1 MALKP
6 IKKTVTLT
14 EQAYTSIKEAIL
26 LNQLTPGT
34 PLTEEQLSSLLSIS
48 RTPIRTALQQLV
60 YEKLAVADTTGHI
73 FVSTIT
79 EKDVDDVT
87 VMRTHLEPLCI
98 ELAEFPIAQEK
109 LARLEEIQRQQEEL
123 LKEQPED
130 NYHYA
135 TLDTEF
141 HIAIAHLCD
150 NTLLRETI
158 ENLGPV
164 MVRINILSGTLPPH
178 KEMAM
183 KEHADIIR
191 YLAAGQK
198 EFAVLAMREHVKM
211 VASRIL
217 VSMN

>member
-6 IKKTVTLT
+6 IKKAVTLT

-26 LNQLTPGT
+26 LNQLKPGT
-34 PLTEEQLSSLLSIS
+34 ALAEEQLSSLLSIS

-60 YEKLAVADTTGHI
+60 YEKLAVADATGHI

-98 ELAEFPIAQEK
+98 ELAEFPLSPEK
-109 LARLEEIQRQQEEL
+109 LARLQEIQRQQETL
-123 LKEQPED
+123 LVEHPED
-130 NYHYA
+130 NYSYA
-135 TLDTEF
+135 ALDTEF

-150 NTLLRETI
+150 NILLRETV

-183 KEHADIIR
+183 KEHAEIIR
-191 YLAAGQK
+191 YLADGQK
-198 EFAVLAMREHVKM
+198 EFAVLAMREHVKK

>member
-26 LNQLTPGT
+26 LNQLNPGT

-158 ENLGPV
+158 ENLGSCYGAHQHSF
-164 MVRINILSGTLPPH
+164 RNT
-178 KEMAM
+178 
-183 KEHADIIR
+183 
-191 YLAAGQK
+191 AA
-198 EFAVLAMREHVKM
+198 A
-211 VASRIL
+211 
-217 VSMN
+217 